1 MGGQDFSD
9 EQKRYLEGFVSG
21 VQASR
26 AAAGPQAAGGSGGGA
41 ASPQGRDAAH
51 LKAMARVEAEGKKLA
66 AEEKAKRDEHPFEA
80 YARLKAESV
89 CRASSPR
96 VSTTSAG
103 ASTGCSTPRRRRTPS
118 CAGCASPTAFSR
130 IGSSPA
136 SPTPRSA
143 MAAAMRT

>member
-1 MGGQDFSD
+1 MGGQDFSE

-26 AAAGPQAAGGSGGGA
+26 AAAGLKPLGGAGGA
-41 ASPQGRDAAH
+41 AEPVGPDAAH
-51 LKAMARVEAEGKKLA
+51 LEAMARFEADGKKLVP
-66 AEEKAKRDEHPFEA
+66 EEKAKRDEHPFDA
-80 YARLKAESV
+80 LCAAEGGSRG
-89 CRASSPR
+89 RAVPR
-96 VSTTSAG
+96 RASTTSAG
-103 ASTGCSTPRRRRTPS
+103 ASTGCSMPRRRRTPS

-136 SPTPRSA
+136 SPMPRSA